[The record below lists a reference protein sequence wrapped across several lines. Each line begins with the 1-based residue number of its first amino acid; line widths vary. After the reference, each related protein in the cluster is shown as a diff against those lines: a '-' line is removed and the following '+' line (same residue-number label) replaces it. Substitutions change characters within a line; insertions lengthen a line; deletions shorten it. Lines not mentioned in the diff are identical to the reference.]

1 MGKPRSYIL
10 VALMTTLEIW
20 NHTGGDLQESS
31 LQLLTVLYLTQRHLL
46 LMDGTT
52 VLTLELSAV
61 SE

>member
-1 MGKPRSYIL
+1 
-10 VALMTTLEIW
+10 MTTLEIW

-52 VLTLELSAV
+52 VLTSELSAV